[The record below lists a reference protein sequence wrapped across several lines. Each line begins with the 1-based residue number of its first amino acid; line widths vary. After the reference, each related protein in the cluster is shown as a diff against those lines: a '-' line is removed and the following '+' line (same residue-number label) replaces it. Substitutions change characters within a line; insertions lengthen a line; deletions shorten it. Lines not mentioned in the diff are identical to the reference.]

1 MKRLWAA
8 TLAAAVLA
16 PAAGC
21 SGAPRQAPAR
31 ATLAPTSTPSA
42 PASPGVRPRGASP
55 TTGAVA
61 RRPTLERRLQL
72 VTTIRGDITPK
83 SVVASG
89 FGLVFAQNMIYT
101 HTITVYDR
109 QGRLLRTIPD
119 SVRPAD
125 FGLSWYAGL
134 DRGGPV
140 EAAFSPDGRHAYVS
154 NYSMYGPGF
163 GHPGDDVCS
172 PSSAVDDSFLYRVD
186 TATLRID
193 QVIPVGAVPKFL
205 AVSPDGRLVLVSN
218 WCSYSLSVV
227 DAGTGRQVREVPIGR
242 YPRGIVVDPTSRT
255 AYVAVMGEDRVARV
269 DLRTF
274 SASSLPAIGD
284 GPRHLVRDQTG
295 RWLYVTLNGDGRVA
309 KVDLRSGRVV
319 SLVRTGS
326 QPRSMTIS
334 ADGQALYVVN
344 YASDTISKVRTS
356 DMSVLQ
362 ALPVGHHP
370 IGITYD
376 QGTGDV
382 WVACYSGS
390 ILVLR
395 DS

>member
-1 MKRLWAA
+1 MKRLLATAAASAALVGIGGCSEGPREATARVAEADGHLSASGSAA
-8 TLAAAVLA
+8 TRPQASPSP
-16 PAAGC
+16 PAA
-21 SGAPRQAPAR
+21 SGR
-31 ATLAPTSTPSA
+31 
-42 PASPGVRPRGASP
+42 P
-55 TTGAVA
+55 TT
-61 RRPTLERRLQL
+61 ERRLSRL
-72 VTTIRGDITPK
+72 VTIRGAITPK

-89 FGLVFAQNMIYT
+89 HGLVFAQNMIYT
-101 HTITVYDR
+101 HTITAYDR
-109 QGRLLRTIPD
+109 RGRLVRTIPD

-125 FGLSWYAGL
+125 FGLHQYAGL

-140 EAAFSPDGRHAYVS
+140 EAAFSPDGRYAYVS

-163 GHPGDDVCS
+163 AHPGDDVCS
-172 PSSAVDDSFLYRVD
+172 PRSGVDDSFLYRVD

-193 QVIPVGAVPKFL
+193 QVIPVGAVPKFV

-218 WCSYSLSVV
+218 WCSYSLSVI
-227 DAGTGRQVREVPIGR
+227 DAVTGRQVREVPLGR
-242 YPRGIVVDPTSRT
+242 YPRGIVVDPASRT
-255 AYVAVMGEDRVARV
+255 AYVAIMGDDRIARV
-269 DLRTF
+269 DLRIF
-274 SASSLPAIGD
+274 SVSTLLATGN

-295 RWLYVTLNGDGRVA
+295 RWLYATLNGDGRVV

-319 SLVRTGS
+319 SRVRTGS

-334 ADGQALYVVN
+334 TDGQALYVVN

-362 ALPVGHHP
+362 TLPVGHHP

-376 QGTGDV
+376 QGSGDV

-390 ILVLR
+390 ILVFR

>member
-1 MKRLWAA
+1 M
-8 TLAAAVLA
+8 LA
-16 PAAGC
+16 PAVGC
-21 SGAPRQAPAR
+21 SDTPVR
-31 ATLAPTSTPSA
+31 PTAQVASAVGTPSTPASATSA
-42 PASPGVRPRGASP
+42 PQVPSPRSAAKRP
-55 TTGAVA
+55 TT
-61 RRPTLERRLQL
+61 ERRLHR
-72 VTTIRGDITPK
+72 VATIRGEITPK

-89 FGLVFAQNMIYT
+89 SGLVFAQNMMYT

-109 QGRLLRTIPD
+109 SARLVRTIPD

-125 FGLSWYAGL
+125 FGLPQYTGSY
-134 DRGGPV
+134 RGAPV
-140 EAAFSPDGRHAYVS
+140 EAAFSPDGRRVYVS

-163 GHPGDDVCS
+163 GREGNDSCS
-172 PSSAVDDSFLYRVD
+172 PSSGFDHSFLYRVD

-193 QVIPVGAVPKFL
+193 QVIEVGAVPKFV

-218 WCSYSLSVV
+218 WCSYSLSII
-227 DAGTGRQVREVPIGR
+227 DAGTGRLVREVPIGR

-255 AYVAVMGEDRVARV
+255 AYVAVMGDDRVARV

-274 SASSLPAIGD
+274 GVSSLPAGIGD

-295 RWLYVTLNGDGRVA
+295 RWLYVSLNQDGRLA
-309 KVDLRSGRVV
+309 KVDLRTGRVV
-319 SLVRTGS
+319 SRVRTGS

-334 ADGQALYVVN
+334 ADGAALYVVN

-362 ALPVGHHP
+362 TLPVGHHP

-376 QGTGDV
+376 AGTGDV

-390 ILVLR
+390 ILVFR